1 MENNPTR
8 VLAEI
13 VQAVALGSIAKPVEL
28 RARDLL
34 LDYLGVLIAGSV
46 EPVGV
51 AMGRYADTALTDESS
66 VYLTKRSSAAVAAM
80 ANGMAAHILELDDVT
95 NESSLHPG
103 VVVWPAAMAAVERRH
118 GTLGDLLA
126 GGLAGY
132 EVVMR
137 VGEAH
142 PTIPLLV
149 IRTST

>member
-13 VQAVALGSIAKPVEL
+13 VQSVALGSIAKPVEL

-51 AMGRYADTALTDESS
+51 AMGRYADTALSDESS

-103 VVVWPAAMAAVERRH
+103 VVVWPAAMAALDRQ
-118 GTLGDLLA
+118 
-126 GGLAGY
+126 
-132 EVVMR
+132 
-137 VGEAH
+137 
-142 PTIPLLV
+142 P
-149 IRTST
+149 STQAD